1 MHDPYCNNDQVH
13 AANGSGMD
21 ITCVGNSIIPTLT
34 RDLVLNSVLHVP
46 TSHKNLI
53 FVHRFTLDN
62 DIFIEFHP
70 YFFVIKDQKMRRVL
84 LHGPCKGGLYPPP
97 PSPSTKLV
105 FSAIKIH
112 IDRWHSRLGHPPC
125 DIFRRVISKN
135 NLPCAHLDSS
145 STSVCDAYT
154 CAKAH
159 QLPYSVSSSCSLAL
173 LELIHSYVWG
183 PSIDLFG
190 HKKLLCQFY

>member
-1 MHDPYCNNDQVH
+1 VCSKIGHTAKKCRYRYEDDSSFEPRTTTLASAGVANTNWYTDSGAIDHTTGDLDKLTMHDPYCSNDQVH

-70 YFFVIKDQKMRRVL
+70 YCFVIKDQKMRRVL
-84 LHGPCKGGLYPPP
+84 LQGPVKGGLYPPP
-97 PSPSTKLV
+97 PFL
-105 FSAIKIH
+105 
-112 IDRWHSRLGHPPC
+112 
-125 DIFRRVISKN
+125 
-135 NLPCAHLDSS
+135 
-145 STSVCDAYT
+145 
-154 CAKAH
+154 H
-159 QLPYSVSSSCSLAL
+159 QRSLFLVSSKYP
-173 LELIHSYVWG
+173 LIDGIVG
-183 PSIDLFG
+183 
-190 HKKLLCQFY
+190 